1 MILHSIVAAVGVSA
15 VLFFPQTAPEAQAE
29 IPVDVSSQ
37 QVQSVGNLTDQ
48 NRSTKVLAEDAVV
61 TFTFE
66 QPVSGVYLEWDQL
79 PEEWA
84 VKGDTKEIT
93 PVSKDFLHCYMAF
106 DEPTTQA
113 QLQWIGQGKLCDITF
128 LTQGKLPRWVQAW
141 QPYVEKAD
149 FLLFST
155 HADDEHLWFGGIMP
169 LYAGEMKK
177 AVQVVYMVNHQ
188 NEPYRQHELLDGLW
202 TVGVR
207 NYPVI
212 PDFPDIYSESL
223 EHACTVYNQQ
233 EIIAYQVEQI
243 RKFKPSVIVGQDI
256 NGEYGH
262 GAHCLNT
269 DSLMQAV
276 ELAADETANP
286 ENLQYGVWDTPKTYL
301 HLYPENEIV
310 MDWNQPL
317 AAFDGKTAFEMAQQ
331 GYACHRSQAQYWF
344 SVKQSGSYDC
354 RRFGLWRTTVGVDT
368 QPDMLQ
374 NIPTLTPEPTS
385 SPTPSPTPQP
395 TAAPTATPT
404 PQLETSVK
412 NAHMLIAIGS
422 GVLFAVGAG
431 IALYYIYKRSEKR

>member
-1 MILHSIVAAVGVSA
+1 MVLHSIMAAVGVSA
-15 VLFFPQTAPEAQAE
+15 VLLSPQTAPEAQVE

-37 QVQSVGNLTDQ
+37 QVQSIGNLTDQ
-48 NRSTKVLAEDAVV
+48 NRSTKVMAEDAVV

-93 PVSKDFLHCYMAF
+93 PVSEDFLHCYMAF
-106 DEPTTQA
+106 DEPTTKA
-113 QLQWIGQGKLCDITF
+113 QLQWTGQGKLCDITF
-128 LTQGKLPRWVQAW
+128 LTQGQLPSWVQAW

-188 NEPYRQHELLDGLW
+188 NEPYRQRELLDGLW

-286 ENLQYGVWDTPKTYL
+286 EGLQYGVWDTPKTYL

-374 NIPTLTPEPTS
+374 NIPT
-385 SPTPSPTPQP
+385 PTPSPTPQP

-431 IALYYIYKRSEKR
+431 IALYYIYKRNEKR